1 MKAARQYEDCLQDI
15 LRYAEMGERIVAGL
29 DFEEFCRNEEKT
41 LAAIQVLLVIGEA
54 SKGLPGRIKK
64 RYPEVPWKDVAGTRD
79 KLIHAY
85 YLIDMETVW
94 RTLKEDIPSLRRSV
108 ARMIEDLK
116 RDPQET
122 DD

>member
-1 MKAARQYEDCLQDI
+1 MKTGRQSEDRLQDI
-15 LRYAEMGERIVAGL
+15 LHYAEKGERIVAGV

-54 SKGLPGRIKK
+54 SKGLPGHLKR

-85 YLIDMETVW
+85 YLVDLETVW
-94 RTLKEDIPSLRRSV
+94 RTLKEDIPTLRRSV
-108 ARMIEDLK
+108 ARMVDDLK
-116 RDPQET
+116 RNPQEK